1 MVDHIPADP
10 AAPTASTVQV
20 RLSARVLVGVP
31 VRAPVKPIRMQK
43 CIPGNGSGIGKRIR
57 VCP

>member
-10 AAPTASTVQV
+10 AAPTASTVQL
-20 RLSARVLVGVP
+20 RLRARV
-31 VRAPVKPIRMQK
+31 PVKPIRMPK

>member
-20 RLSARVLVGVP
+20 RLRARVP
-31 VRAPVKPIRMQK
+31 VRVPLKPIRMQK